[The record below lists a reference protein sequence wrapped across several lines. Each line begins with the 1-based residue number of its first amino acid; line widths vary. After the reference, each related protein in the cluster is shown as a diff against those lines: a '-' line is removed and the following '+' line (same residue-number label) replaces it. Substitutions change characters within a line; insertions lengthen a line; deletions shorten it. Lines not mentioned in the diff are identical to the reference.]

1 MGFSLK
7 VIFLGLLL
15 NGQQWMSR
23 GQNYHKPSISV
34 TPSAVVALG
43 RNVHIHCRSEGYNK
57 LEFHLV
63 KEVSASMKTLNTKTA
78 EVDEVVFSIE
88 NAKRSDRGAYRCV
101 YIFRSD
107 GYQTWSDYSEAVHLN
122 ITETPKPRE
131 LMTAMWASG
140 AAGLFLLLLLLSLIA
155 FLLYRKKNKGSTVK
169 ERSKAVN
176 MASQPEDEAD
186 ATDVAYASLNHC
198 SLKTEHAA
206 SPDRAPESCIYA
218 LLAEG
223 RTQEGQ

>member
-122 ITETPKPRE
+122 IT
-131 LMTAMWASG
+131 
-140 AAGLFLLLLLLSLIA
+140 
-155 FLLYRKKNKGSTVK
+155 GSTVK